1 MSENRTDNVIL
12 LISDSCLTECEE
24 IIKHS
29 IDEID
34 NPALSAST
42 SAPDY
47 FRDLIGPTLTCVTN
61 LEDSFVKYSEV
72 GDEKIDDL
80 AGNSIRLASSIGNYV
95 VQGKTTSNSSR
106 DIEFGESRFKVWL
119 LDLKLLHHGPIT
131 HYECPG

>member
-1 MSENRTDNVIL
+1 MIL
-12 LISDSCLTECEE
+12 RFIILFSDSCLTECEE

-29 IDEID
+29 IDEVD

-47 FRDLIGPTLTCVTN
+47 FRDLIGPTITCVTK
-61 LEDSFVKYSEV
+61 LENSFNEYSEV
-72 GDEKIDDL
+72 GDEKIESL

-106 DIEFGESRFKVWL
+106 DIEFGESKIVFGEKNF
-119 LDLKLLHHGPIT
+119 
-131 HYECPG
+131 